1 VQSAE
6 VVAPGRLKVSQ
17 MKRVDENKAVG
28 QVEGRQPMVQ
38 PVIRIGVVSLR
49 PSGEYLPFELA
60 EVTVG
65 GIRISQK

>member
-1 VQSAE
+1 
-6 VVAPGRLKVSQ
+6 

-28 QVEGRQPMVQ
+28 QVEGRQPMFQ

-49 PSGEYLPFELA
+49 ASGEYLPFELA
-60 EVTVG
+60 EVTMG